1 MDWLI
6 PFLLFLGF
14 ILPLVL
20 EAIEE
25 YLEQKGILP
34 SSKTDLAELRLI
46 YLQEMM
52 RERLKRMEE

>member
-1 MDWLI
+1 LG
-6 PFLLFLGF
+6 LFL
-14 ILPLVL
+14 PPVL
-20 EAIEE
+20 GAIEE

>member
-14 ILPLVL
+14 ILPPVL
-20 EAIEE
+20 EAIED